1 MADIRSDYTLL
12 DVINA
17 VDEFA
22 DTDVE
27 LLATVAHLVNSGK
40 IRLCGELAGSR
51 IEIVKADSS
60 QLGAA

>member
-1 MADIRSDYTLL
+1 MTDIRNACTLL

-22 DTDVE
+22 ETDEE
-27 LLATVAHLVNSGK
+27 LWATVTHLVNSGK
-40 IRLCGELAGSR
+40 VRLCGDFAGSK
-51 IEIVKADSS
+51 IEIVNADST

>member
-1 MADIRSDYTLL
+1 MADMRNAYTLL

-22 DTDVE
+22 ETDEE

-40 IRLCGELAGSR
+40 IRLCGGFAGSK
-51 IEIVKADSS
+51 IEIVNTDSS